1 MYKDPSKLL
10 NTDGSFRCEISVS
23 DVKIGIQKGNIRR
36 VSPKGKPP
44 VYQMVQ
50 LPDPSESKATQCE
63 ITLRDMNMAVGLQRL
78 EKGREQEDFERL
90 VGYGLVAEG
99 TILPASGYLH
109 A

>member
-1 MYKDPSKLL
+1 MAVIRAKLQ
-10 NTDGSFRCEISVS
+10 NADGTHRCYITESEVLAG
-23 DVKIGIQKGNIRR
+23 VAKNNIRR
-36 VSPKGKPP
+36 VSPKGKAP

-50 LPDPSESKATQCE
+50 LPDPSESKASIST

-90 VGYGLVAEG
+90 VGYGLVAQG
-99 TILPASGYLH
+99 AMLPESGYLR